1 MSIFWYILLSSA
13 VVTHLIKLAAYMKR
27 QQPGPLLE
35 ELFNYY
41 LGGTE
46 AAITTVGTV
55 GIVWVL
61 GSVYIDKLAVS
72 YLNVVINLPLHPS
85 LAFLLGFMGE
95 FFGPKIIKVI
105 YHWFVPGSD

>member
-1 MSIFWYILLSSA
+1 MSVLWYVFLSTA
-13 VVTHLIKLAAYMKR
+13 VVTHLIKLAVYMKR
-27 QQPGPLLE
+27 QQPGSLRDELLD
-35 ELFNYY
+35 YY

-72 YLNVVINLPLHPS
+72 YLNVVINLPLHPA